1 MLRIF
6 WKFARHLFDVP
17 FPSLRRE
24 QRSRNRPDH
33 CGLHARFERLEQR
46 RLLAINPIGFESST
60 STIVIQGTPN
70 NDTATVEVATDGAIH
85 VRLQNPDGNFQ
96 SVFPSSTA
104 KAVKFYGGHGDNT
117 FQNFSHLPSEAYG
130 DSGKDTFI
138 GGSNNDT
145 FAGGTATIR
154 YSAASGMII
163 STVKKE
169 MISSSAKMGT
179 TGSPA
184 GRVTTRSKA
193 DVVKIISWVEWATMC
208 WMVATTSTNSMAR
221 KATISFWAVRAM
233 TCSPV
238 H

>member
-1 MLRIF
+1 MLRIV

-33 CGLHARFERLEQR
+33 RGLHARFERLEQR
-46 RLLAINPIGFESST
+46 RLLAIDPIGFESST
-60 STIVIQGTPN
+60 STIVIQGTPH

-85 VRLQNPDGNFQ
+85 VRVQNPEGNFQ
-96 SVFPSSTA
+96 TVFPGSTA
-104 KAVKFYGGHGDNT
+104 KAIKFVGGLGDNT

-145 FAGGTATIR
+145 FAGGAGND
-154 YSAASGMII
+154 SLFGGLGDDHLNGEEGNDWLSGGR
-163 STVKKE
+163 
-169 MISSSAKMGT
+169 AT

-184 GRVTTRSKA
+184 GRVTTHS
-193 DVVKIISWVEWATMC
+193 
-208 WMVATTSTNSMAR
+208 
-221 KATISFWAVRAM
+221 
-233 TCSPV
+233 
-238 H
+238 